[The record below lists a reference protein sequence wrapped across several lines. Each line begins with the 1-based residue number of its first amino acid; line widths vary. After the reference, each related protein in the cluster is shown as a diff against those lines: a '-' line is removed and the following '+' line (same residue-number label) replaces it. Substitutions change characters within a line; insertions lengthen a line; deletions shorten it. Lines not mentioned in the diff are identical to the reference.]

1 MKRRLKE
8 NLAVLISSCDKFS
21 DLWKEHIRLYRNN
34 WQGEKI
40 KTYLVTDKE
49 TEQFFEDVQIIV
61 APSDFNFPM
70 RIKYALQYIDAP
82 YILLTLDDYF
92 IINTIKRDE
101 LLYLSNRAETEN
113 IDYLMLYDRRRDNP
127 YKFSTLDVLEEI
139 GLKKKYAVT
148 LYPAIWNKE
157 FLAKTVKD
165 DLSPWLYE
173 VSLTKSA
180 LEAVAVCRFSP
191 AGAFRIL
198 DVVRKG
204 KVLHKAN
211 RYFKK
216 HGISIGDRPII
227 SRITEW
233 KLAGMDIIDWYAP
246 RWFVKLS
253 KKVAQ
258 KMGMQFFSED

>member
-1 MKRRLKE
+1 MRGRLKD
-8 NLAVLISSCDKFS
+8 NLAVLISSCNKFS
-21 DLWKEHIRLYRNN
+21 DLWKEHIRLYRDN
-34 WQGEKI
+34 WQGKKI
-40 KTYLVTDKE
+40 KTYLVTDKK
-49 TEQFFEDVQIIV
+49 TDQSFENVQIIV

-92 IINTIKRDE
+92 TITPIKRDE
-101 LLYLSNRAETEN
+101 LLYLSNRAEKEN

-127 YKFSTLDVLEEI
+127 RKFTTLDVLEEI
-139 GLKKKYAVT
+139 NLKEKYAVT

-165 DLSPWLYE
+165 DISPWLYE
-173 VSLTKSA
+173 VSLSKSA
-180 LEAVAVCRFSP
+180 LDAGAVCRFSQ

-227 SRITEW
+227 SRVTEW
-233 KLAGMDIIDWYAP
+233 TLAGMDIIDWYAP
-246 RWFVKLS
+246 CWFVKIS